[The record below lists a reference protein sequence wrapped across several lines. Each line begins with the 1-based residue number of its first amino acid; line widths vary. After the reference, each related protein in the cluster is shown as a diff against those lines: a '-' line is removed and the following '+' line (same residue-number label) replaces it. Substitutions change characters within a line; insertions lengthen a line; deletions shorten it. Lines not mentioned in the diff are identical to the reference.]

1 MARLIDLD
9 FVRELSFYST
19 FLTRFW
25 WLNVLEL
32 MESIFG
38 PIPINLVDIGRSI
51 TN

>member
-19 FLTRFW
+19 FSTRFC

-38 PIPINLVDIGRSI
+38 PIPMNFFGIGRSI